1 MIFGVRGFSLMKIKL
16 TRAGRQ
22 RYKVSLPGRG
32 TVTVERAIA
41 DARPLFQWCACGDDL
56 FITGVTLCE
65 IRRKL
70 GEEQIE

>member
-1 MIFGVRGFSLMKIKL
+1 MKIKL

-56 FITGVTLCE
+56 FITGVTLAE
-65 IRRKL
+65 IRSKL
-70 GEEQIE
+70 DQAQTDD